1 MLYAKASKI
10 LAYRSSGQRIEI
22 VFPSTSYSFWSAL
35 KCSGDFKYET
45 NLSNRIFLQI
55 LYVIDM
61 SSLGSACIQIVFS
74 AIR

>member
-35 KCSGDFKYET
+35 EM
-45 NLSNRIFLQI
+45 QW
-55 LYVIDM
+55 
-61 SSLGSACIQIVFS
+61 
-74 AIR
+74 